1 MDQENGRSIFAFAQK
16 VHLVSINQLEKWA
29 LPPNSKLYILI
40 TIYGPTQMRLQPD
53 PMLEDFSN
61 CMTNLHEKSKRLL
74 QIMWC
79 IFPVQH
85 YSKNFRL

>member
-1 MDQENGRSIFAFAQK
+1 MEGLFL
-16 VHLVSINQLEKWA
+16 HLLKSTPSFYKATETLVEKRA

-40 TIYGPTQMRLQPD
+40 TIYGPTQMRLHPD
-53 PMLEDFSN
+53 PVLEDSSN
-61 CMTNLHEKSKRLL
+61 CMTNLHEKSNRLL